1 MTMFGKRKQQQG
13 KPEWREPAASTPP
26 LKETAA
32 SGDDKP
38 DGDTAQTPS
47 SAPSAPAAP
56 AKPAPRP
63 DPSAVLNRQ
72 PAPPVRPDQFRRNGG
87 QRQPGHG
94 TQPAESKQLTVGRD
108 IEVSGEIRACDR
120 LVVEGKVEADLS
132 DSKVLEV
139 AASGAFK
146 GSAIIDVAEIAGRF
160 EGDLTVRE
168 RLYLRSTGQVT
179 GTIRYRGL
187 EIESGGRIGG
197 TLVELSEEEAREA
210 VGHGDDASSAAS
222 PAVSQPTPLHQPPKA
237 GAGGGTSE
245 N

>member
-13 KPEWREPAASTPP
+13 KPEWQEPTASTPP

-38 DGDTAQTPS
+38 ASDTAK
-47 SAPSAPAAP
+47 APSAPA
-56 AKPAPRP
+56 KPTPRP

-94 TQPAESKQLTVGRD
+94 VQPAESKQLTVGRD
-108 IEVSGEIRACDR
+108 IEVSGEIRSCDR

-132 DSKVLEV
+132 DSRVLEV

-146 GSAIIDVAEIAGRF
+146 GSAIIDIAEIAGRF
-160 EGDLTVRE
+160 DGDLIVRE
-168 RLYLRSTGQVT
+168 RLYLRSTGQVN

-197 TLVELSEEEAREA
+197 TLVELSEEEAQGAGGRGE
-210 VGHGDDASSAAS
+210 DAPSTAS
-222 PAVSQPTPLHQPPKA
+222 PTVSQPTPLHQPPKA
-237 GAGGGTSE
+237 GAGTSRD
-245 N
+245 